1 MKGFIFVV
9 AASLG
14 MRGAQKE
21 QELQRQRVVLEQL
34 KIETKE
40 R

>member
-1 MKGFIFVV
+1 MKRFIFVV

-14 MRGAQKE
+14 MSGAQNE

-34 KIETKE
+34 KKETKE